1 MVKRNVR
8 RKSRGLE
15 NIAALIEEGFRCYER
30 GNTLGAEKKLRAAC
44 AIRPPVSQAHYNL
57 GYFYNLEGRWDE
69 AEEALLKALEHQPD
83 YSRALFTL
91 ASVYM
96 EAGRLDRAQA
106 KFLATERLTPDD
118 LDIQLNLGILAIR
131 AGRSEEALDRL
142 DRCIAAEHS
151 VDAARFHRA
160 TALQDLGR
168 LDEALVLYRALVAA
182 GSDWRQPILN
192 AIVTRPKGQ
201 FPLSQSKLA
210 EMLGL

>member
-8 RKSRGLE
+8 RKSRALE
-15 NIAALIEEGFRCYER
+15 NTAELIEEGFRCYER
-30 GNTLGAEKKLRAAC
+30 GNKLGAEKKLRAAC
-44 AIRPPVSQAHYNL
+44 AIRPPVPQAYYNL
-57 GYFYNLEGRWDE
+57 GYFYNLEERWDE
-69 AEEALLKALEHQPD
+69 AEKVLQKALEHQPD

-118 LDIQLNLGILAIR
+118 LEIQLNLGILAIR

-151 VDAARFHRA
+151 ADAARFHRA

>member
-1 MVKRNVR
+1 MVKCNVR
-8 RKSRGLE
+8 RKSRAPK
-15 NIAALIEEGFRCYER
+15 NAAELIEEGFRCYEQ
-30 GNTLGAEKKLRAAC
+30 GDKPGAEKKLRAAC
-44 AIRPPVSQAHYNL
+44 AIRPPVPQAHYNL

-69 AEEALLKALEHQPD
+69 AEKALLEALEHQPD

-96 EAGRLDRAQA
+96 DAGRLDRAQA
-106 KFLATERLTPDD
+106 KFLATERLTPED

-142 DRCIAAEHS
+142 NRCIEAEHS
-151 VDAARFHRA
+151 ADAARFHRA

-182 GSDWRQPILN
+182 GSDWRQPVLN
-192 AIVTRPKGQ
+192 AIVTRSKGR

>member
-1 MVKRNVR
+1 MAKSNVR
-8 RKSRGLE
+8 RKSRALE
-15 NIAALIEEGFRCYER
+15 NAAELVEEGFRCYER
-30 GNTLGAEKKLRAAC
+30 GNKSGAEQKLRAAC
-44 AIRPPVSQAHYNL
+44 GIRPSVPQAHYNL

-69 AEEALLKALEHQPD
+69 AEKVLLEALEHQPD

-96 EAGRLDRAQA
+96 EAGRLDLAQA
-106 KFLATERLTPDD
+106 KFLATERLTPED

-131 AGRSEEALDRL
+131 AGRNEEALARL
-142 DRCIAAEHS
+142 DRCIAAGHS
-151 VDAARFHRA
+151 TDAARFHRA

-182 GSDWRQPILN
+182 GPDWRQPILN

>member
-15 NIAALIEEGFRCYER
+15 NVAELIEEGFRYYER
-30 GNTLGAEKKLRAAC
+30 GNKLGAEKKLRAAC
-44 AIRPPVSQAHYNL
+44 AIRPPVPQAHYNL

-69 AEEALLKALEHQPD
+69 AEKALLEALEHQPD

-96 EAGRLDRAQA
+96 DAGRLDGAQA
-106 KFLATERLTPDD
+106 KFLATERLTPED

-151 VDAARFHRA
+151 ADAARFHRA

-192 AIVTRPKGQ
+192 AIVTRPKGR

>member
-8 RKSRGLE
+8 RKTLAPE
-15 NIAALIEEGFRCYER
+15 NVAKLIEEGFRCYER
-30 GNTLGAEKKLRAAC
+30 GNKPGAEKKLRAAC

-69 AEEALLKALEHQPD
+69 AEKALLKALEHQPD

-131 AGRSEEALDRL
+131 AGRSEEALARL
-142 DRCIAAEHS
+142 NRCIEAGHS
-151 VDAARFHRA
+151 ADAARFRHSRLSFFLARVRA
-160 TALQDLGR
+160 GKPWNGFSPVRRSRSTISN
-168 LDEALVLYRALVAA
+168 
-182 GSDWRQPILN
+182 GSGCSI
-192 AIVTRPKGQ
+192 AY
-201 FPLSQSKLA
+201 SQTTNSKTVSRNSLP
-210 EMLGL
+210 GS

>member
-1 MVKRNVR
+1 MSKKRSKDRV
-8 RKSRGLE
+8 LE
-15 NIAALIEEGFRCYER
+15 NAAELIKEGFRCYER
-30 GNTLGAEKKLRAAC
+30 GNKLGAEKKLRAAC
-44 AIRPPVSQAHYNL
+44 AIRPPVPQAHYNL
-57 GYFYNLEGRWDE
+57 GVFYNLEERWDE
-69 AEEALLKALEHQPD
+69 AEKALLKALEHQPD

-96 EAGRLDRAQA
+96 EAGRLDRAQT

-118 LDIQLNLGILAIR
+118 LDIQLNLGIIAIR
-131 AGRSEEALDRL
+131 TGRSEEAFDRL

-151 VDAARFHRA
+151 SDTARFHRA

-168 LDEALVLYRALVAA
+168 LDEALLLYRALIAENP
-182 GSDWRQPILN
+182 DWRQPILN

-201 FPLSQSKLA
+201 FPPSQSKLA

>member
-15 NIAALIEEGFRCYER
+15 NVAELIEEGFRCYER
-30 GNTLGAEKKLRAAC
+30 GNKRGAEKKLRAAC
-44 AIRPPVSQAHYNL
+44 AIRPPVPQAHYNL

-151 VDAARFHRA
+151 ADAARFHRA

-182 GSDWRQPILN
+182 GSDWRQPVLN
-192 AIVTRPKGQ
+192 AIVTRPKGR